1 MKGYAA
7 FNKGLIYRG
16 KRYAENTVFEEN
28 TEIYG
33 KGMPFYKN
41 PLDLFSSCPLVDN
54 KGDFIEFAEIEALD
68 IAKTDDGKR
77 FYTKKLKI
85 GTKLS
90 LWQLKSQIKAS
101 DGETLIGGHYAKF
114 IGGKRAKLVGE
125 DCTTLVGSDDSK
137 LIGRYEAKLIGGNN
151 TTLVGGKWAT
161 LVGSDNA
168 KLIGEY
174 KARLAG
180 GDNATLVGD
189 KYATLAGGENAIIVG
204 DDRSVAKGKK
214 GAIILLIERDDN
226 MDIVNFKAVQVDG
239 KKIKEDV
246 LYKLEN
252 GELIQV

>member
-41 PLDLFSSCPLVDN
+41 PLDLFSGCPLVDN

-68 IAKTDDGKR
+68 SAKTDDGKR

-101 DGETLIGGHYAKF
+101 DSETLIGGHYAKF
-114 IGGKRAKLVGE
+114 IGGERAKLVGE
-125 DCTTLVGSDDSK
+125 DCTTLVGGNDSK

-151 TTLVGGKWAT
+151 ATLVGGKWAT